1 VLNRKLDLSALNEE
15 QRRAVEHIEG
25 PTLVLAGAG
34 SGKTR
39 ALTHKIAY
47 LVMQGVKPWKIL
59 AVTFTNKAAREM
71 SSRVEKLLNI
81 PVEGLWIGTFHGIC
95 VRILRR
101 EADRWGFRR
110 DFTIYDRDDQLAAV
124 KKAMSEVDS
133 RGGRMTPTETLNAI
147 SRAKS
152 DFLGPEELEERLR
165 GPASTVLPE
174 IFRRYEKLLR
184 EAGAFDF
191 DDLLLKPVEM
201 FGRFPESLAEWR
213 RRFDYVLVDE
223 FQDTNRTQYILMR
236 MLTGDSGRITAVGD
250 DDQSIY
256 SWRGADIENIL
267 SFERDFKNVRTFR
280 LERNYRST
288 KTIIEAANSVV
299 ANNRNRMGKK
309 LWTDNESGEP
319 IKILECGS
327 DRDEAVAVVRSIERE
342 MADYALSPGDFVIL
356 YRTNSQSR
364 LFEDVLVKRGI
375 RYTIVGGV
383 RFYDRKE
390 VKDILAYLRLI
401 VNPADFV
408 SFSRAVTNPKRG
420 IGAKTIEKLERLS
433 SRYGIDVIE
442 ALGRAAEAVTSRK
455 LLKKLGEFRLQV
467 QFLRD
472 SRGKTALDEYGK
484 MLLDT
489 IHYREYLREEYP
501 GEYEER
507 MDNVYELINAM
518 GEFRSTGDG
527 DALSNFL
534 NEVALMTDVDSWDD
548 GKDVVTLMTLHAAKG
563 LEFPSVYI
571 TGVEENLFP
580 SLRSESA
587 DAERELEEERRLFY
601 VGMTRAEKYL
611 HMSYAALRR
620 RFNTFSGGPSMF
632 IDELP
637 RNLLAWE
644 TAETLPPV
652 KSRIT
657 KVLRDFED
665 YPQEY
670 PEQEDV
676 SPFAVGSYIR
686 HPKFGRGRIEAC
698 SGSGEDIVLTVRFGS
713 RTKKIMP
720 NYVRLTPA

>member
-1 VLNRKLDLSALNEE
+1 
-15 QRRAVEHIEG
+15 
-25 PTLVLAGAG
+25 
-34 SGKTR
+34 
-39 ALTHKIAY
+39 
-47 LVMQGVKPWKIL
+47 
-59 AVTFTNKAAREM
+59 
-71 SSRVEKLLNI
+71 
-81 PVEGLWIGTFHGIC
+81 
-95 VRILRR
+95 
-101 EADRWGFRR
+101 
-110 DFTIYDRDDQLAAV
+110 
-124 KKAMSEVDS
+124 MSETGAM
-133 RGGRMTPTETLNAI
+133 GGRVTPSEALNAI

-152 DFLGPEELEERLR
+152 DFLGPEELEERLA
-165 GPASTVLPE
+165 GPVSRVLPE
-174 IFRRYEKLLR
+174 IFRRYEAVLR

-191 DDLLLKPVEM
+191 DDLLLKPVKM
-201 FGRFPESLAEWR
+201 FDRFPESLAEWR
-213 RRFDYVLVDE
+213 GRFDYILVDE
-223 FQDTNRTQYILMR
+223 FQDTNRTQYILMK
-236 MLTGDSGRITAVGD
+236 MLTGDSGRITVVGD

-256 SWRGADIENIL
+256 SWRGADIGNIL

-280 LERNYRST
+280 LQRNYRST

-299 ANNRNRMGKK
+299 ANNRKRMGKK
-309 LWTDNESGEP
+309 LWTENESGEP

-327 DRDEAVAVVRSIERE
+327 DRDEAEAVVRSIERE
-342 MADYALSPGDFVIL
+342 MAAHNLSPGDFVIL

-364 LFEDVLVKRGI
+364 LFEDVLIKRGI

-390 VKDILAYLRLI
+390 VKDILAYLRLM
-401 VNPADFV
+401 VNPADYV
-408 SFSRAVTNPKRG
+408 SFSRAVTTPKRG

-433 SRYGIDVIE
+433 SRYGIDIIE
-442 ALGRAAEAVTSRK
+442 ALGRAAEVVSSRK
-455 LLKKLGEFRLQV
+455 LLKKLGEFRLQL
-467 QFLRD
+467 QSLRD
-472 SRGKTALDEYGK
+472 ARGKVPLDEYGK
-484 MLLDT
+484 MLLET
-489 IHYREYLREEYP
+489 IRYMEYLREEYP

-518 GEFRSTGDG
+518 GEFRNTEDG

-534 NEVALMTDVDSWDD
+534 NEVTLMTDVDSWDD

-580 SLRSESA
+580 SLRSESVA
-587 DAERELEEERRLFY
+587 AERELEEERRLFY

-611 HMSYAALRR
+611 HISYAALRR
-620 RFNTFSGGPSMF
+620 RFNAFSGGASMF

-637 RNLLAWE
+637 RHLLAWE
-644 TAETLPPV
+644 TAETPSPV

-657 KVLRDFED
+657 RVLSDFED
-665 YPQEY
+665 YSQEY

-698 SGSGEDIVLTVRFGS
+698 SGSGEDLVLTVRFGS